1 MSPEWAKP
9 EKYLTIRKSQVKLQG
24 TRPNAT
30 PFFISQLVMLLSI
43 QRYCQC
49 SGHRMQGGGCPMG
62 HDSSGCICSI
72 VSLVLPP
79 ESATSTWS
87 GYLLL
92 LLVVGLAGFGWVW
105 VAEEQLML
113 MMIHTQV
120 RFGYSSWVNTQTGH
134 THTWTGRGL
143 PSNSPTLTHTHGY
156 TGTRVVCA
164 IWRRLSWLWRCCRFY
179 LFMPIFGLRVR
190 EFDVPAGLWLVC
202 YCWFSA
208 GFASI

>member
-1 MSPEWAKP
+1 
-9 EKYLTIRKSQVKLQG
+9 
-24 TRPNAT
+24 
-30 PFFISQLVMLLSI
+30 MLLSI

-120 RFGYSSWVNTQTGH
+120 RFGYSSWVNTQTGL
-134 THTWTGRGL
+134 THTWTGSGTAL
-143 PSNSPTLTHTHGY
+143 KLTHTH
-156 TGTRVVCA
+156 THTRVHGHTRRMRNMATSKLTLALLPLLLIYANFWPACA
-164 IWRRLSWLWRCCRFY
+164 RVRCACRIVARLLLLIFGWLCFY
-179 LFMPIFGLRVR
+179 L
-190 EFDVPAGLWLVC
+190 
-202 YCWFSA
+202 
-208 GFASI
+208 SI